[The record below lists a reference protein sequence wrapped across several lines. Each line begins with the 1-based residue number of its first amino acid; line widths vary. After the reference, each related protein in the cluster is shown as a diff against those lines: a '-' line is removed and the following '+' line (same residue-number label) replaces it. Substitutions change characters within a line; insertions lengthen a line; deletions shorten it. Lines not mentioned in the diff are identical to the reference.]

1 MGGHGG
7 SPSRL
12 RAFSKQT
19 KALLYSL
26 KGLEGPGPT
35 SCTCWPSRVFI
46 RLGRQR
52 WERREPGSHSLLE
65 TSAGHPLFAFHFQQ
79 VFTAECSL
87 PALLLSQ
94 PQALHRH
101 GNNLYLLAFAA
112 LFFLKGPLFFI
123 YLFHLLRCTAPLLC
137 AQALCLFH
145 PGSRSGGTR
154 ANSKQF
160 QGWSAAFSGVQVFT
174 PVTRPSAVRDPG
186 LLQLGTL
193 APNKT
198 GR

>member
-26 KGLEGPGPT
+26 KGLEGPGPA

-94 PQALHRH
+94 PQALHCH

-145 PGSRSGGTR
+145 PGSSSDSSACTR
-154 ANSKQF
+154 GPTELPSSPLVKTENPSQTPGANLAQH
-160 QGWSAAFSGVQVFT
+160 
-174 PVTRPSAVRDPG
+174 
-186 LLQLGTL
+186 LLPLSL
-193 APNKT
+193 IHI
-198 GR
+198 